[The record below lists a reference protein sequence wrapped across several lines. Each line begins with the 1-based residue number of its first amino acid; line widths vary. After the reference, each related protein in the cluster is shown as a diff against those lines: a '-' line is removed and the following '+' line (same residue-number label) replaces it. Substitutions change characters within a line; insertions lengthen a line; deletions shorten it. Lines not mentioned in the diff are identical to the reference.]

1 MSLVA
6 RCASTAAA
14 STAAASTAAAN
25 EARRPPPR
33 RPSVRRRDVLL
44 ATTTTTLLGTTA
56 ASEPS
61 SVALASSAATDAAT
75 RGDRRPGPE
84 FSDVAFPRYP
94 GFVNLPSGVQIRD
107 LCVGD
112 GDGVRLASSSS
123 SSSSST
129 DDDDARVAIEW
140 GAWTVHQ
147 GRVVV
152 PLLPSSPRVSPERL
166 TFRLA
171 SRGEVIP
178 AIRDAVAGMR
188 VGGVRRVLVPPTAS
202 ASYPY
207 VPLRDAATGFSDAAA
222 STPSSP
228 AVTKYG
234 RAPLYPTELGAQS
247 MRAGEGPTPS
257 DPAALAWTEYVLTKN
272 AFTIKP
278 TDRSMLFDVRLVSV
292 GDTATRGG
300 RSSASACSCRAATAE
315 DQPGVVNERG
325 EDGGASYWTA
335 ALPTGGD
342 YVRHAEGVVRQFSDT
357 HAEQMTE

>member
-14 STAAASTAAAN
+14 STAAAN
-25 EARRPPPR
+25 EARRRPPPR

-44 ATTTTTLLGTTA
+44 ATTTTTTTLLVGTTA

-61 SVALASSAATDAAT
+61 AVALASS
-75 RGDRRPGPE
+75 DRRPGPE

-94 GFVNLPSGVQIRD
+94 GFVTLPSGAQTRD

-112 GDGVRLASSSS
+112 GDVVLGLASS

-129 DDDDARVAIEW
+129 DDDALVATIEW

-147 GRVVV
+147 GRLVV
-152 PLLPSSPRVSPERL
+152 PLLPPSPGALGFTPERL
-166 TFRLA
+166 TFHLA
-171 SRGEVIP
+171 TRFGGEVIP

-207 VPLRDAATGFSDAAA
+207 VPLTAY
-222 STPSSP
+222 STAGGPSSP
-228 AVTKYG
+228 TLTKYG

-247 MRAGEGPTPS
+247 TRAGEGPTPS
-257 DPAALAWTEYVLTKN
+257 EPAASAWMEYVLTRN

-292 GDTATRGG
+292 VSTAETKTTGG
-300 RSSASACSCRAATAE
+300 RSRLRSTVGYSCRAATAE
-315 DQPGVVNERG
+315 DQPGVVNEKG
-325 EDGGASYWTA
+325 GDGGASYWTA

-342 YVRHAEGVVRQFSDT
+342 YVRHAEGLVRQYSDNFR
-357 HAEQMTE
+357 AEQMTE